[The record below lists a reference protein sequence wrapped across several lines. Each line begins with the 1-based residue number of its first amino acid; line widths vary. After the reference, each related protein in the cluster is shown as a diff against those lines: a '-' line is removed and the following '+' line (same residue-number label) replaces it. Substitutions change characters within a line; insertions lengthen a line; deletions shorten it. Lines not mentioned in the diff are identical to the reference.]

1 MIVENL
7 LVEDVLV
14 LEMLQRFSEDLTYLQ
29 RAIRWSEGDKLE
41 EITLPKDDG
50 SIFNLSET
58 KGKRVLLTF
67 YRIAGCSFCNLRLHE
82 FKKRNKEFGKNFTHI
97 GIFHSPVDH
106 LKLSMKKHGSTLPF
120 TVLAD
125 TDFKY
130 FKKYEIERSF
140 LKVIAA
146 MLFKPHK
153 IIPAIIKGFIP
164 IRILGYF
171 DIAVT
176 DILINEDGI
185 VEEVYY
191 AKKDIADHFE
201 FNKIKEF
208 SLK

>member
-1 MIVENL
+1 MKIKK
-7 LVEDVLV
+7 
-14 LEMLQRFSEDLTYLQ
+14 
-29 RAIRWSEGDKLE
+29 GDKLE

-58 KGKRVLLTF
+58 KGKKVLLTF

-82 FKKRNKEFGKNFTHI
+82 FKKRNKEFGKNFTHV

-106 LKLSMKKHGSTLPF
+106 LKLSMKTHGSTLPF
-120 TVLAD
+120 TILAD

>member
-1 MIVENL
+1 MKIKK
-7 LVEDVLV
+7 
-14 LEMLQRFSEDLTYLQ
+14 
-29 RAIRWSEGDKLE
+29 GDKLE
-41 EITLPKDDG
+41 EITLPKDNG

-58 KGKRVLLTF
+58 KGKKVLLTF
-67 YRIAGCSFCNLRLHE
+67 YRIAGCSFCNLRLNE
-82 FKKRNKEFGKNFTHI
+82 FKKRNKEFGKNFTHV

-120 TVLAD
+120 TILAD

>member
-1 MIVENL
+1 MKIKK
-7 LVEDVLV
+7 
-14 LEMLQRFSEDLTYLQ
+14 
-29 RAIRWSEGDKLE
+29 GDKLE

-82 FKKRNKEFGKNFTHI
+82 FKKRNKEFGGNFTHV

-120 TVLAD
+120 TILAD

>member
-1 MIVENL
+1 MKINK
-7 LVEDVLV
+7 
-14 LEMLQRFSEDLTYLQ
+14 
-29 RAIRWSEGDKLE
+29 GDKLE

-67 YRIAGCSFCNLRLHE
+67 YRIAGCSFCNLRLYE
-82 FKKRNKEFGKNFTHI
+82 FKKRYEEFGKNFTHV

-106 LKLSMKKHGSTLPF
+106 LKTSMKKHGSTLPF

-140 LKVIAA
+140 LKMIAA

-153 IIPAIIKGFIP
+153 IIPAIMKGFIP